1 MNIALTPRYFP
12 SLSYGQRMGDESQKT
27 DTKNTETSTPT
38 TPTTEKEP
46 SELNPPSLIGNQFE
60 KPEEYVSNT
69 PHEEKTKTT
78 LKAGTMAGLV
88 GAVFAVGFIVGA
100 LFKSLFHK

>member
-12 SLSYGQRMGDESQKT
+12 SLSYGQRMGDESPKT
-27 DTKNTETSTPT
+27 DTKNPETSTST
-38 TPTTEKEP
+38 IFTTEKE
-46 SELNPPSLIGNQFE
+46 SSALNPPSLIGNQFE
-60 KPEEYVSNT
+60 KPEEYVPNT

-78 LKAGTMAGLV
+78 LKAGTIAGLV

-100 LFKSLFHK
+100 LF